1 MKNIIKKSI
10 TTIIIF
16 AMALTLAMPVTAQA
30 KAKTKIKINKTKV
43 TLTITKKKT
52 KPTVQLKVKGTS
64 KKVKW
69 TTSNKNVSVSKKGKV
84 TAKRKGTAV
93 VKAKVNGKT
102 LRCRVTV
109 KDSRKPVNK
118 PTNKP
123 EPPKE
128 CQHVWVDH
136 QKIVGYKIHCT
147 CGETYYS
154 IEDWKQHNFNV
165 GVTENTGHGY
175 SEEPIYE
182 TDYQECKLCHKTR
195 PVQ

>member
-10 TTIIIF
+10 TTIIIM
-16 AMALTLAMPVTAQA
+16 ALALTLTMPVIAQA

-84 TAKRKGTAV
+84 TAKKKGTAV

-128 CQHVWVDH
+128 CQHVWVKKE
-136 QKIVGYKIHCT
+136 KIVGWKIGCS
-147 CGETYYS
+147 CGEIFDNIEQWSAHNLQIKLNGEQGHSFSESNIYETYYECS
-154 IEDWKQHNFNV
+154 KC
-165 GVTENTGHGY
+165 GVR
-175 SEEPIYE
+175 
-182 TDYQECKLCHKTR
+182 K
-195 PVQ
+195 

>member
-10 TTIIIF
+10 TTIIIM
-16 AMALTLAMPVTAQA
+16 ALALTLAMPVTAQA

-84 TAKRKGTAV
+84 TAKKKGTAV

-102 LRCRVTV
+102 LQCRVIV

-128 CQHVWVDH
+128 CQHNWVKKE
-136 QKIVGYKIHCT
+136 KIVGTVLGCT
-147 CGETYYS
+147 CGETFKTE
-154 IEDWKQHNFNV
+154 EDWIIHNDKVIENGGTCHSFSDYPITETYYECSKC
-165 GVTENTGHGY
+165 GVR
-175 SEEPIYE
+175 
-182 TDYQECKLCHKTR
+182 K
-195 PVQ
+195 

>member
-1 MKNIIKKSI
+1 MKQIIKKSI
-10 TTIIIF
+10 TFVTIM
-16 AMALTLAMPVTAQA
+16 ALALTLAMPVTAQA

-84 TAKRKGTAV
+84 TAKKKGTAV

-102 LRCRVTV
+102 LQCRVAV
-109 KDSRKPVNK
+109 KDNRKPVNK

-128 CQHVWVDH
+128 CQHVWVD
-136 QKIVGYKIHCT
+136 KTTTKYVIVCT
-147 CGETYYS
+147 CGEEFKTNEQWEEHNLEKKLEGEVNGHSFRTHEVTTIEYTYCS
-154 IEDWKQHNFNV
+154 KC
-165 GVTENTGHGY
+165 GVR
-175 SEEPIYE
+175 
-182 TDYQECKLCHKTR
+182 K
-195 PVQ
+195 

>member
-10 TTIIIF
+10 TTIIIM
-16 AMALTLAMPVTAQA
+16 ALALTLAMPVTAQA

-84 TAKRKGTAV
+84 TAKKKGTAV

-102 LRCRVTV
+102 LQCRVIV

-128 CQHVWVDH
+128 CQHNWIKKEKV
-136 QKIVGYKIHCT
+136 VGTKLVCS
-147 CGETYYS
+147 CGKEFATEEEWSNHNLSMMAQGQINGHSCCAYEKTETYYECS
-154 IEDWKQHNFNV
+154 KC
-165 GVTENTGHGY
+165 GVR
-175 SEEPIYE
+175 
-182 TDYQECKLCHKTR
+182 K
-195 PVQ
+195 

>member
-10 TTIIIF
+10 TTIILF

-84 TAKRKGTAV
+84 TAKKKGTAV

-128 CQHVWVDH
+128 CQHIWVD
-136 QKIVGYKIHCT
+136 KTKTIYKVLCS
-147 CGETYYS
+147 CGEM
-154 IEDWKQHNFNV
+154 F
-165 GVTENTGHGY
+165 ENHEKWAEHDFTAAMNGENNHSY
-175 SEEPIYE
+175 TDHPE
-182 TDYQECKLCHKTR
+182 TIVVSQECKLCHKTR

>member
-1 MKNIIKKSI
+1 MRNIIKKSI
-10 TTIIIF
+10 TTIIIM
-16 AMALTLAMPVTAQA
+16 ALALTLAMPVTAQA

-84 TAKRKGTAV
+84 TAKKKGTAV

-102 LRCRVTV
+102 LQCRVTV

-128 CQHVWVDH
+128 CQHLWVEG
-136 QKIVGYKIHCT
+136 KEVVGYVINCS
-147 CGETYYS
+147 CGRTFETQD
-154 IEDWKQHNFNV
+154 DWTLHNDEVIINDGTRHSESTDAIYKTYLYCSKC
-165 GVTENTGHGY
+165 GVR
-175 SEEPIYE
+175 
-182 TDYQECKLCHKTR
+182 K
-195 PVQ
+195 

>member
-16 AMALTLAMPVTAQA
+16 TMALTLAMPVTVQA

-84 TAKRKGTAV
+84 TAKKKGTAV

-102 LRCRVTV
+102 LQCRVIV

-128 CQHVWVDH
+128 CQHNWV
-136 QKIVGYKIHCT
+136 KKEKVVGEKLVCSCGLTFNTPEEHYAHCDELMEKGLEG
-147 CGETYYS
+147 CGVSSTPITETYYECS
-154 IEDWKQHNFNV
+154 KC
-165 GVTENTGHGY
+165 GVR
-175 SEEPIYE
+175 
-182 TDYQECKLCHKTR
+182 K
-195 PVQ
+195 

>member
-10 TTIIIF
+10 ISVIIF

-30 KAKTKIKINKTKV
+30 KGTTKIKLNKTKI

-84 TAKRKGTAV
+84 TAKKKGIAV

-102 LRCRVTV
+102 LQCKVTV
-109 KDSRKPVNK
+109 KDSREPANK
-118 PTNKP
+118 PTNTP

-128 CQHVWVDH
+128 CQHVWV
-136 QKIVGYKIHCT
+136 KKEKVVGTAIACS
-147 CGETYYS
+147 CGKEFETEEDWSTHNLSMMAQGQINGHSCCSYEKTETYY
-154 IEDWKQHNFNV
+154 
-165 GVTENTGHGY
+165 
-175 SEEPIYE
+175 
-182 TDYQECKLCHKTR
+182 ECSKCGMRK
-195 PVQ
+195 

>member
-1 MKNIIKKSI
+1 
-10 TTIIIF
+10 
-16 AMALTLAMPVTAQA
+16 MALTLAMPVTAQA

-84 TAKRKGTAV
+84 TAKKKGTAV

-102 LRCRVTV
+102 LQCRVIV
-109 KDSRKPVNK
+109 KDSRKPENK

-128 CQHVWVDH
+128 CQHNWV
-136 QKIVGYKIHCT
+136 KKEKVVGDKLTCNHGLVFENENDYYAHCDELMEQGLPG
-147 CGETYYS
+147 CS
-154 IEDWKQHNFNV
+154 V
-165 GVTENTGHGY
+165 GI
-175 SEEPIYE
+175 SPIYE
-182 TDYQECKLCHKTR
+182 TYYECSKCDKTK
-195 PVQ
+195 

>member
-1 MKNIIKKSI
+1 MKNIIRKSI
-10 TTIIIF
+10 TTVIIM
-16 AMALTLAMPVTAQA
+16 ALALTLAMPVTAQA

-64 KKVKW
+64 GKVKW
-69 TTSNKNVSVSKKGKV
+69 TASNKNVSVSEEGKV
-84 TAKRKGTAV
+84 TAKKKGTAV

-102 LRCRVTV
+102 LQCRVTV

-118 PTNKP
+118 P

-128 CQHVWVDH
+128 CQHVWVD
-136 QKIVGYKIHCT
+136 KTKTIYKVLCS
-147 CGETYYS
+147 CGEM
-154 IEDWKQHNFNV
+154 F
-165 GVTENTGHGY
+165 ENHEKWAEHDFAAAMNGENNHSYTDH
-175 SEEPIYE
+175 PE
-182 TDYQECKLCHKTR
+182 TIVVSQECKLCHKTR

>member
-1 MKNIIKKSI
+1 MKNIIRKSI
-10 TTIIIF
+10 TTVIIM
-16 AMALTLAMPVTAQA
+16 ALALTLAMPVTAQA

-64 KKVKW
+64 GKVKW
-69 TTSNKNVSVSKKGKV
+69 TASNKNVSVSEKGKV
-84 TAKRKGTAV
+84 TAKKKGTAV

-102 LRCRVTV
+102 LQCRVTV

-118 PTNKP
+118 P

-128 CQHVWVDH
+128 CQHVWVD
-136 QKIVGYKIHCT
+136 KTKTIYKVLCS
-147 CGETYYS
+147 CGEM
-154 IEDWKQHNFNV
+154 F
-165 GVTENTGHGY
+165 ENHEKWAEHDFAAAMNGENNHSYTDH
-175 SEEPIYE
+175 PE
-182 TDYQECKLCHKTR
+182 TIVVSQECKLCHKTR